1 MSFDK
6 FSVLHQTFIK
16 ELYKKDEFSDVI
28 LQDEK
33 IRQMSA
39 ELFNNLQH
47 VSSEA
52 DIPNGL
58 KDAANLAK
66 RLGKPHYTFMIIE
79 EPEEN
84 LFPVTQYEL
93 VKHIFQSLNS
103 NPDNSVVI
111 TTHSPY
117 ILTAVN
123 NLIQAGNVIA
133 SDVEKTPQVH
143 HALGVNTSLQY
154 EDIHAWALEKGNLR
168 SMNDDEFQLISA
180 AAIDD
185 ASDIINKDF
194 ETLLE
199 I

>member
-1 MSFDK
+1 
-6 FSVLHQTFIK
+6 
-16 ELYKKDEFSDVI
+16 
-28 LQDEK
+28 
-33 IRQMSA
+33 MSA

-93 VKHIFQSLNS
+93 VKHIFQSLNG

-123 NLIQAGNVIA
+123 NLIQAGNMIA

-168 SMNDDEFQLISA
+168 SINDDEFQLISA